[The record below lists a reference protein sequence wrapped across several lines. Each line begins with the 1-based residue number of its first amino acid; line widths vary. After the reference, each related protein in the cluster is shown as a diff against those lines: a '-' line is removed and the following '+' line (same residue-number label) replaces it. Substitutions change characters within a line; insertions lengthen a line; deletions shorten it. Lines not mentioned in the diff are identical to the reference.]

1 MHIDEAIQLFLDH
14 LVVERQSSSHT
25 VTAYAGDLAD
35 LATFAIDQSGEEL
48 VCVTPELCEQYAR
61 SLRIRRLAA
70 ATIARRLS
78 AGRAF
83 TRFLVGEGHLPVL
96 PFHGVPMPKQP
107 QRLPATLTV
116 DDVKAMLREPDETTA
131 KGVRDTAVLTTLYS
145 SGLRVSELTGLDMGD
160 VAFEG
165 GFVRCRGK
173 GGKERMVPL
182 GRVAIVKIE
191 SYLRDA
197 RPELVKLPAE
207 PALFVSNRGRRFSR
221 TTIFYMVKRYA
232 LKAGLDPTKISPHTL
247 RHSFATHLLEGGA
260 SLRAIQE
267 MLGHSNIATTE
278 LYTHVTTE
286 FLREE
291 YTLNHP
297 RA

>member
-35 LATFAIDQSGEEL
+35 LAAFAIDQSGEEL
-48 VCVTPELCEQYAR
+48 VCVTPGLCEQYAR
-61 SLRIRRLAA
+61 SLRLRRLAS

-83 TRFLVGEGHLPVL
+83 TRFLVGEGHLSVL

-116 DDVKAMLREPDETTA
+116 QDVKAMLCEPNEDTA
-131 KGVRDTAVLTTLYS
+131 GGIRDTAVLTTLYS

-173 GGKERMVPL
+173 GGKERMIPL
-182 GRVAIVKIE
+182 GRVAIARIE
-191 SYLRDA
+191 RYLRDA

-207 PALFVSNRGRRFSR
+207 PALFISNRGRRFSR

-232 LKAGLDPTKISPHTL
+232 L
-247 RHSFATHLLEGGA
+247 
-260 SLRAIQE
+260 
-267 MLGHSNIATTE
+267 
-278 LYTHVTTE
+278 
-286 FLREE
+286 
-291 YTLNHP
+291 
-297 RA
+297 